1 VIRVRIRGVKYRT
14 KYRNPVNQL
23 TLPDPTTATLLS
35 MSCRTSWCTRW
46 NYVAFRR
53 SALNIDIEA
62 FGGEIIASCRMV
74 IVGLRRC
81 AEIVGVLVR
90 RRRFLA
96 KT

>member
-1 VIRVRIRGVKYRT
+1 
-14 KYRNPVNQL
+14 
-23 TLPDPTTATLLS
+23 

-81 AEIVGVLVR
+81 AEIVEVLVR